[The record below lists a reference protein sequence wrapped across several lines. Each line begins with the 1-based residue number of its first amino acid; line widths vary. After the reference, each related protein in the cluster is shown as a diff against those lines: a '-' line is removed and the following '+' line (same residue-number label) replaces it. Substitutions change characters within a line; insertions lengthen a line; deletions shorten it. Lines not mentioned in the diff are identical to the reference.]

1 MSKKSIEAQHELNEM
16 AFELAY
22 QAIRYSGLYKQI
34 ENLEWDSLAEQMK
47 WKVRAYLDSLID
59 EELTK
64 LEAK

>member
-1 MSKKSIEAQHELNEM
+1 MSIEAQHELNEM

-22 QAIRYSGLYKQI
+22 QAIRYSGLYKQV
-34 ENLEWDSLAEQMK
+34 ENLEWDALAEQMK
-47 WKVRAYLDSLID
+47 WKVRAYLDALID